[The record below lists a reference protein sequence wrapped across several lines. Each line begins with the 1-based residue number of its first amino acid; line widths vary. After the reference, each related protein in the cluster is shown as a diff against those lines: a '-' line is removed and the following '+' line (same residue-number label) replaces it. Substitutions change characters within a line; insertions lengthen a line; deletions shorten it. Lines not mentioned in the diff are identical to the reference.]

1 MAMAL
6 AVTHPEDEAD
16 PWRRAE
22 SRMSRRN
29 GTRVQHHELLDQ
41 IVPEASYL
49 WGFQFFQSISFLV
62 LFKPVWV
69 G

>member
-22 SRMSRRN
+22 PRMSRRN
-29 GTRVQHHELLDQ
+29 RTRVQHHELLDQ
-41 IVPEASYL
+41 TVPEARLPLGVSVL
-49 WGFQFFQSISFLV
+49 SVDQFPCFV
-62 LFKPVWV
+62 
-69 G
+69 